1 MVRSRLDPSI
11 NYPEVKAL
19 DQTDTKDSQYKAPL
33 YEAEVLGIHTIVSIG
48 QIKNTFIEKGIVYFP
63 LYLIKDDK
71 VLSQIGVIE
80 AMQDTIP
87 SLLDEE
93 NDINLEKTEPA
104 LLYSFVKES
113 LVRKAV
119 YIAGRAETSGMA
131 QAQAPK
137 IKSKLS
143 LAPLSLSASEKE
155 RKDALKKSAVL
166 SKELGV
172 GGVDED
178 EDEGERGERGEFNAG
193 VDAEEVDLQRAIRAS
208 ILEGSRVPD
217 LPLKHASIP
226 VQTLDQFDA
235 ERKRY
240 RHIKDESWMESYYE
254 NNNFKVIQN
263 SGGGDC
269 FFMIICQAYKTIDP
283 DTTMSV
289 IKLRRLLSYALT
301 ERQFTE
307 YKTLYDDYSSL
318 EKKLVKENQD
328 IATRNK
334 EIKERFQNSQSKQ
347 EKLELKAESEKL
359 IQSNKRVVQELEVV
373 KENKKEVK
381 FMKGV
386 KTIQQLRDVMQK
398 GEMTSEYW
406 VDAWAIAALEVILN
420 IKFINLSYNDFNQN
434 QRKSF
439 QEINV
444 INCGNDLSPSLV
456 EEIRKNVAEV
466 GKGDGSGVG
475 AMADASADMGSKKS
489 AAAAASASASAS
501 EDYEFNPDYY
511 IMVSHSMEHYELIT
525 YYGNAMLTFPE
536 IPYCVKLQIVTRC
549 LQGKFFNGAYS
560 HIPQFKLFIQELGIA
575 KKVEGRVV
583 DESVDALS
591 AAASNP
597 HFSENIQLVHH
608 KSAGDQMPG
617 RLQGDYVEQSDR
629 PGFMELGGG
638 GHEQRG
644 NNNWRRKISNEW
656 NAPFTLDGHRWLSVE
671 HYYQANKFLKKNP
684 EFYLL
689 FTMDAN
695 KKSKYYEPSSI
706 LSRIAHDVELATY
719 AGRKLG
725 TTKIDG
731 KKVML
736 RSEEVVI
743 DPDFFNGRHAKV
755 LEDATYAKFTQND
768 DLSNILLLTNNAKLI
783 NYHHTKEPSVSVHL
797 MRVRSKLRT
806 KRGGVND
813 YEVV

>member
-11 NYPEVKAL
+11 NYSEIKAL
-19 DQTDTKDSQYKAPL
+19 DPSDTKETQYKAPL
-33 YEAEVLGIHTIVSIG
+33 YEAEVLGIHTIISIG
-48 QIKNTFIEKGIVYFP
+48 QIKNTFIDKGVVYFP

-71 VLSQIGVIE
+71 VLSQIGVVE
-80 AMQDTIP
+80 AMQDTIS

-93 NDINLEKTEPA
+93 NDISLEKAEPA

-113 LVRKAV
+113 LIRKAV
-119 YIAGRAETSGMA
+119 YVAGRAE
-131 QAQAPK
+131 APVSK
-137 IKSKLS
+137 PKLKSKLS

-155 RKDALKKSAVL
+155 RKEALKKSERL
-166 SKELGV
+166 SKELGFEEGTEAV
-172 GGVDED
+172 EGL
-178 EDEGERGERGEFNAG
+178 EGEEA
-193 VDAEEVDLQRAIRAS
+193 DLQKAIRAS
-208 ILEGSRVPD
+208 LQEGSQIPD

-226 VQTLDQFDA
+226 VQTLDQFEA
-235 ERKRY
+235 EKKRY
-240 RHIKDESWMESYYE
+240 RHIKDESWMETYYE
-254 NNNFKVIQN
+254 NSNFKVIQN
-263 SGGGDC
+263 AGGGDC

-283 DTTMSV
+283 DTTMNV
-289 IKLRRLLSYALT
+289 IKLRRLLSYAVT
-301 ERQFTE
+301 ERQFSE
-307 YKTLYDDYSSL
+307 YKTLYDDYSRQ

-359 IQSNKRVVQELEVV
+359 IEANKRVMQELDVL

-386 KTIQQLRDVMQK
+386 KTIQQLREVMQK

-420 IKFINLSYNDFNQN
+420 IKFIILSYNEYNQN

-444 INCGNDLSPSLV
+444 INCGGDLSKSLIQ
-456 EEIRKNVAEV
+456 EIRKNIAEV
-466 GKGDGSGVG
+466 SKAEGSAEMPGMGMTATGVSGVSG
-475 AMADASADMGSKKS
+475 
-489 AAAAASASASAS
+489 AS
-501 EDYEFNPDYY
+501 EEYEFNPDYY
-511 IMVSHSMEHYELIT
+511 IMVSHSAEHYELIT

-575 KKVEGRVV
+575 KKVESRMV

-591 AAASNP
+591 TSASNP

-608 KSAGDQMPG
+608 KSAADAMPG
-617 RLQGDYVEQSDR
+617 RAQGDYVAQSDR

-638 GHEQRG
+638 GQEQRG

-671 HYYQANKFLKKNP
+671 HYYQANKFFKKNP

-706 LSRIAHDVELATY
+706 LSRIAHDVEMATY
-719 AGRKLG
+719 AGRKQG

-731 KKVML
+731 KKVVL
-736 RSEEVVI
+736 RPEEVVI

-755 LEDATYAKFTQND
+755 LEDATFAKFTQND
-768 DLSNILLLTNNAKLI
+768 DLANILLLTNNAKLI

-813 YEVV
+813 YEAA

>member
-11 NYPEVKAL
+11 NYTEIKAL
-19 DQTDTKDSQYKAPL
+19 DQTDTKETQYKAPL
-33 YEAEVLGIHTIVSIG
+33 YEAEVLGIHTIISIG
-48 QIKNTFIEKGIVYFP
+48 QIKNTFIDKGIVYFP

-71 VLSQIGVIE
+71 VLSQIGVVE

-93 NDINLEKTEPA
+93 NDINLEKAEPA

-119 YIAGRAETSGMA
+119 YVAGRAVAEAA
-131 QAQAPK
+131 QASKQK
-137 IKSKLS
+137 LKSKLS
-143 LAPLSLSASEKE
+143 LAPLALSASDKE
-155 RKDALKKSAVL
+155 RKEALKKSSVL
-166 SKELGV
+166 SKELGL
-172 GGVDED
+172 E
-178 EDEGERGERGEFNAG
+178 EEGIEN
-193 VDAEEVDLQRAIRAS
+193 EEADLQRAIRAS
-208 ILEGSRVPD
+208 IMEGSKIPD

-226 VQTLDQFDA
+226 VQTLDQFEA

-240 RHIKDESWMESYYE
+240 RHAKDEAWMESYYE

-263 SGGGDC
+263 AGGGDC

-289 IKLRRLLSYALT
+289 IKLRRLLSYAVT

-307 YKTLYDDYSSL
+307 YKTLYDDYSRE
-318 EKKLVKENQD
+318 EKRLVKENQD

-359 IQSNKRVVQELEVV
+359 IEKNKRVMQELDVV

-381 FMKGV
+381 FMKGI
-386 KTIQQLRDVMQK
+386 KTIQQLREVMQK

-406 VDAWAIAALEVILN
+406 ADAWAIAALEVILN
-420 IKFINLSYNDFNQN
+420 IKFIILSYNDYNQN

-444 INCGNDLSPSLV
+444 INCGNDLSKSLIQ
-456 EEIRKNVAEV
+456 EIRKNIAEV
-466 GKGDGSGVG
+466 SKAEGS
-475 AMADASADMGSKKS
+475 AEMGIG
-489 AAAAASASASAS
+489 AAAAAATASATASAAS

-511 IMVSHSMEHYELIT
+511 IMVSHSAEHYEVIT

-560 HIPQFKLFIQELGIA
+560 HIPQFRLFIQELGIA
-575 KKVEGRVV
+575 KKVEERAL
-583 DESVDALS
+583 DESVGALS
-591 AAASNP
+591 AAAANP

-608 KSAGDQMPG
+608 KTAADTMPG
-617 RLQGDYVEQSDR
+617 RAQGDYVSQSDR

-638 GHEQRG
+638 GQEQRG

-671 HYYQANKFLKKNP
+671 HYYQANKFFKKNP

-731 KKVML
+731 KKVVL
-736 RSEEVVI
+736 RPEEVVI
-743 DPDFFNGRHAKV
+743 DPDFFNGRHARV
-755 LEDATYAKFTQND
+755 LEDATLAKFTQND
-768 DLSNILLLTNNAKLI
+768 DLANILLLTNNAKLI

-806 KRGGVND
+806 KRGGVNG
-813 YEVV
+813 YEEL

>member
-1 MVRSRLDPSI
+1 MVRSRIDSTI

-19 DQTDTKDSQYKAPL
+19 DQIDTKDAQYKAPL

-71 VLSQIGVIE
+71 VLSQIGVVE
-80 AMQDTIP
+80 AMQETIP

-93 NDINLEKTEPA
+93 NDINLEKAEPA
-104 LLYSFVKES
+104 LIYSFVKES

-119 YIAGRAETSGMA
+119 FIAGRAETEGMGMA
-131 QAQAPK
+131 QAQK

-143 LAPLSLSASEKE
+143 LAPLSVSMSASEKE
-155 RKDALKKSAVL
+155 RKDALKKSALL
-166 SKELGV
+166 SKELGI
-172 GGVDED
+172 GGVGVGDV
-178 EDEGERGERGEFNAG
+178 EDEGEEG
-193 VDAEEVDLQRAIRAS
+193 DLQRAIHAS
-208 ILEGSRVPD
+208 ILEGSKVPD

-226 VQTLDQFDA
+226 VQTLDQFEA

-240 RHIKDESWMESYYE
+240 RHVKDEAWMESYYE

-301 ERQFTE
+301 DRQFTE
-307 YKTLYDDYSSL
+307 YKTLYDDYSRE
-318 EKKLVKENQD
+318 EKKLVKDNQD

-359 IQSNKRVVQELEVV
+359 IERNKRVMQEMEAV

-386 KTIQQLRDVMQK
+386 KTIQQLREVMQK
-398 GEMTSEYW
+398 REMTSEYW
-406 VDAWAIAALEVILN
+406 VDEWAIAALEVILN
-420 IKFINLSYNDFNQN
+420 IKFINLSYNDFNQS

-444 INCGNDLSPSLV
+444 INCGNDLTKSLV
-456 EEIRKNVAEV
+456 EEIRKNIAEV
-466 GKGDGSGVG
+466 SKSEGSEVV
-475 AMADASADMGSKKS
+475 

-501 EDYEFNPDYY
+501 ASEEYEFNPDYY

-575 KKVEGRVV
+575 KKVEGRMV

-617 RLQGDYVEQSDR
+617 RAQGDYVAQSDR
-629 PGFMELGGG
+629 PGFID
-638 GHEQRG
+638 
-644 NNNWRRKISNEW
+644 RK
-656 NAPFTLDGHRWLSVE
+656 SV
-671 HYYQANKFLKKNP
+671 
-684 EFYLL
+684 
-689 FTMDAN
+689 
-695 KKSKYYEPSSI
+695 
-706 LSRIAHDVELATY
+706 V
-719 AGRKLG
+719 
-725 TTKIDG
+725 
-731 KKVML
+731 
-736 RSEEVVI
+736 
-743 DPDFFNGRHAKV
+743 
-755 LEDATYAKFTQND
+755 
-768 DLSNILLLTNNAKLI
+768 
-783 NYHHTKEPSVSVHL
+783 
-797 MRVRSKLRT
+797 
-806 KRGGVND
+806 
-813 YEVV
+813 

>member
-1 MVRSRLDPSI
+1 MVRSRIDPTI

-19 DQTDTKDSQYKAPL
+19 DLTDTKETQYKAPL

-48 QIKNTFIEKGIVYFP
+48 QIKNIFIEKGIVYFP

-80 AMQDTIP
+80 AMQETIP

-93 NDINLEKTEPA
+93 NDISLEKAEPA

-113 LVRKAV
+113 LIRKAIYV
-119 YIAGRAETSGMA
+119 AGRAETEGMGVA
-131 QAQAPK
+131 TAQAPK

-143 LAPLSLSASEKE
+143 LASLSLSASEKE

-172 GGVDED
+172 SGVANED
-178 EDEGERGERGEFNAG
+178 EDFTAG
-193 VDAEEVDLQRAIRAS
+193 VDAEEADLQRAIRAS
-208 ILEGSRVPD
+208 ILEGSKVPD

-226 VQTLDQFDA
+226 VQTLDQFEA

-240 RHIKDESWMESYYE
+240 RHVKDESWMESYYE

-269 FFMIICQAYKTIDP
+269 FFIIICQAYKTIDP

-307 YKTLYDDYSSL
+307 YKTLYDEYSRE
-318 EKKLVKENQD
+318 EKRLVKENQD

-359 IQSNKRVVQELEVV
+359 IERNKRVMQEIEVV

-386 KTIQQLRDVMQK
+386 KTIQQLREVMQK

-420 IKFINLSYNDFNQN
+420 IKFINLSYNDYNQN
-434 QRKSF
+434 QRKTF

-444 INCGNDLSPSLV
+444 INCGNDLTAGLV

-466 GKGDGSGVG
+466 SRAEGAGSGAGLGPRLGVG
-475 AMADASADMGSKKS
+475 AAAASADMGGKKLP
-489 AAAAASASASAS
+489 

-536 IPYCVKLQIVTRC
+536 IPYSVKLQIVTRC

-575 KKVEGRVV
+575 KKVEGRMV

-608 KSAGDQMPG
+608 KSAGDEMPG
-617 RLQGDYVEQSDR
+617 RAQGDYVTQSDKS
-629 PGFMELGGG
+629 GFMELGGG
-638 GHEQRG
+638 GHDHRG

-671 HYYQANKFLKKNP
+671 HYYQANKFFKKHP

-695 KKSKYYEPSSI
+695 KKSKYYEPSSV

-731 KKVML
+731 KKVVL
-736 RSEEVVI
+736 RPEEVVI

-768 DLSNILLLTNNAKLI
+768 DLANILLLTNNAKLI

-813 YEVV
+813 YEME

>member
-1 MVRSRLDPSI
+1 MVRSRLDPTI
-11 NYPEVKAL
+11 NYTEIKAL
-19 DQTDTKDSQYKAPL
+19 DQSDTKETQYKAPL

-48 QIKNTFIEKGIVYFP
+48 QIKNTFIDKGIVYFP

-80 AMQDTIP
+80 AMQETIP

-93 NDINLEKTEPA
+93 NDINLEKAEPA
-104 LLYSFVKES
+104 LIYSFVKES

-119 YIAGRAETSGMA
+119 YVEGRVLAEAA
-131 QAQAPK
+131 QAAQASK
-137 IKSKLS
+137 TKLKSKLS
-143 LAPLSLSASEKE
+143 LAPLSLSASETGRKE
-155 RKDALKKSAVL
+155 ALKKSALL
-166 SKELGV
+166 SKELGM
-172 GGVDED
+172 GLEGDE
-178 EDEGERGERGEFNAG
+178 EGIEGEGEEA
-193 VDAEEVDLQRAIRAS
+193 DLQRAIRAS
-208 ILEGSRVPD
+208 IMEGSKIPD

-226 VQTLDQFDA
+226 VQTLDQFEA

-240 RHIKDESWMESYYE
+240 RHVKDESWMETYYE
-254 NNNFKVIQN
+254 NNNFKVIRN
-263 SGGGDC
+263 PGGGDC
-269 FFMIICQAYKTIDP
+269 FFMIICQSYKTIDP

-301 ERQFTE
+301 DHQFNE
-307 YKTLYDDYSSL
+307 YKTLYDDYSRE
-318 EKKLVKENQD
+318 EKRLVKENQD

-359 IQSNKRVVQELEVV
+359 IERNKRVMQELDVV

-381 FMKGV
+381 FMKGI
-386 KTIQQLRDVMQK
+386 KTIQQLREVIQK

-406 VDAWAIAALEVILN
+406 ADAWAIAALEVILN
-420 IKFINLSYNDFNQN
+420 IKFIILSYNDYNQN

-444 INCGNDLSPSLV
+444 INCGNDMSKSLIQ
-456 EEIRKNVAEV
+456 ETRKSIAEV
-466 GKGDGSGVG
+466 SKAEGSAEMVVG
-475 AMADASADMGSKKS
+475 
-489 AAAAASASASAS
+489 AAAAAAVTASGLSAAS
-501 EDYEFNPDYY
+501 EEYEFNPDYY
-511 IMVSHSMEHYELIT
+511 VMVSHSAEHYELIT

-560 HIPQFKLFIQELGIA
+560 HIPQFRLFIQELGIA
-575 KKVEGRVV
+575 KKVEERVL
-583 DESVDALS
+583 DESVGALS
-591 AAASNP
+591 AAAANP

-608 KSAGDQMPG
+608 KSAADAVPG
-617 RLQGDYVEQSDR
+617 RAQGDYVDQSDR

-638 GHEQRG
+638 GQEQRG

-671 HYYQANKFLKKNP
+671 HYYQANKFFKKNP

-725 TTKIDG
+725 MTKIDG

-736 RSEEVVI
+736 RPEEVVI

-755 LEDATYAKFTQND
+755 LEDATLAKFTQND
-768 DLSNILLLTNNAKLI
+768 DLANILLLTNNAKLI

-806 KRGGVND
+806 KRGGVNE
-813 YEVV
+813 YEEA

>member
-93 NDINLEKTEPA
+93 NDINLEKAEPA

-113 LVRKAV
+113 LVRKAI
-119 YIAGRAETSGMA
+119 YIAGRAEAEASK
-131 QAQAPK
+131 PK

-143 LAPLSLSASEKE
+143 LAPLSMSASEKE

-172 GGVDED
+172 GGI
-178 EDEGERGERGEFNAG
+178 EDEGEEFAAG
-193 VDAEEVDLQRAIRAS
+193 VAGEESDLQRAIRAS
-208 ILEGSRVPD
+208 ILEGSKIPD

-226 VQTLDQFDA
+226 VQTLDQFEA

-307 YKTLYDDYSSL
+307 YKTLYDDYSRE
-318 EKKLVKENQD
+318 EKKLVKDNQD

-359 IQSNKRVVQELEVV
+359 IERNKRVMQELEVV

-386 KTIQQLRDVMQK
+386 KTIQQLREVMQK

-406 VDAWAIAALEVILN
+406 ADAWAISALEVILN
-420 IKFINLSYNDFNQN
+420 IKFIILSYNDFNQN

-444 INCGNDLSPSLV
+444 INCGNDLTAGLV

-466 GKGDGSGVG
+466 SKADGSGSG
-475 AMADASADMGSKKS
+475 AVAGAATTSGDMGGKKS
-489 AAAAASASASAS
+489 LD
-501 EDYEFNPDYY
+501 DYEFNPDYY

-536 IPYCVKLQIVTRC
+536 IPYSVKLQIVTRC
-549 LQGKFFNGAYS
+549 LQGRLFNGVYS
-560 HIPQFKLFIQELGIA
+560 HIPQFRLFIQELGIT
-575 KKVEGRVV
+575 KKVEGRMV

-608 KSAGDQMPG
+608 KSAADAMPG
-617 RLQGDYVEQSDR
+617 RAQGDYVAQSDR

-638 GHEQRG
+638 GHESRG
-644 NNNWRRKISNEW
+644 SNNWRRKISNEW

-671 HYYQANKFLKKNP
+671 HYYQANKFFKKNP

-719 AGRKLG
+719 AGRKQG

-731 KKVML
+731 KKVVL
-736 RSEEVVI
+736 RPEEVAI

-755 LEDATYAKFTQND
+755 LEDATYAKFTQSD
-768 DLSNILLLTNNAKLI
+768 DLANILLLTNNAKLI

-806 KRGGVND
+806 KRGSVND
-813 YEVV
+813 YEVE

>member
-19 DQTDTKDSQYKAPL
+19 DQTDTKDTQYKAPL

-80 AMQDTIP
+80 AMQETIP

-119 YIAGRAETSGMA
+119 YIAGRAETEGMA
-131 QAQAPK
+131 MAQAPK

-155 RKDALKKSAVL
+155 RKDALKKSALL

-172 GGVDED
+172 GGVDD
-178 EDEGERGERGEFNAG
+178 EAEEFAAG
-193 VDAEEVDLQRAIRAS
+193 VDAEESDLQRAIRAS
-208 ILEGSRVPD
+208 ILEGSKIPD

-226 VQTLDQFDA
+226 VQTLDQFEA

-240 RHIKDESWMESYYE
+240 RHTKDESWMETYYQ

-301 ERQFTE
+301 EQQFTE
-307 YKTLYDDYSSL
+307 YKTLYDDYSRL

-359 IQSNKRVVQELEVV
+359 IESNKRVMQELEVV

-420 IKFINLSYNDFNQN
+420 IKFINLSYNDFNQS

-444 INCGNDLSPSLV
+444 INCGNDLSKSLI
-456 EEIRKNVAEV
+456 EEIRKNVVEVSKAE
-466 GKGDGSGVG
+466 GSGAGSGMGMAMGMG
-475 AMADASADMGSKKS
+475 AAASADMGGKKL
-489 AAAAASASASAS
+489 SAS

-536 IPYCVKLQIVTRC
+536 IPYSVKLQIVTRC
-549 LQGKFFNGAYS
+549 LQGKFFNGSYS

-575 KKVEGRVV
+575 KKVEGRMV

-608 KSAGDQMPG
+608 KSAGDEMPG
-617 RLQGDYVEQSDR
+617 RAQGDYVAQSDR

-638 GHEQRG
+638 GYDNRG
-644 NNNWRRKISNEW
+644 SNSWRRKISNEW

-671 HYYQANKFLKKNP
+671 HYYQANKFLKKHP

-695 KKSKYYEPSSI
+695 KKSNYYEPSSI

-731 KKVML
+731 KKVIL
-736 RSEEVVI
+736 RPEEVVI

-768 DLSNILLLTNNAKLI
+768 DLANILILTNNAKLI

-813 YEVV
+813 YEMA

>member
-1 MVRSRLDPSI
+1 MVRSRIDPTI

-80 AMQDTIP
+80 AMQETIP

-93 NDINLEKTEPA
+93 NDINLEKAEPA

-119 YIAGRAETSGMA
+119 YIAGRAETGGLA
-131 QAQAPK
+131 LKP
-137 IKSKLS
+137 KSKLS
-143 LAPLSLSASEKE
+143 LAPLSVSMSASEKE

-166 SKELGV
+166 SKELGLRM
-172 GGVDED
+172 
-178 EDEGERGERGEFNAG
+178 EGEEEGIEGE
-193 VDAEEVDLQRAIRAS
+193 DAEEADLQKAIRAS
-208 ILEGSRVPD
+208 IFEGSKVPD

-226 VQTLDQFDA
+226 VQTLDQFEA

-240 RHIKDESWMESYYE
+240 RHVKDESWMESYYE

-307 YKTLYDDYSSL
+307 YKTLYDDYSRE
-318 EKKLVKENQD
+318 EKRLVKENQD
-328 IATRNK
+328 IATTNK

-347 EKLELKAESEKL
+347 EKLQLKAESEKL
-359 IQSNKRVVQELEVV
+359 VESNKRVMQELEVV

-381 FMKGV
+381 FMKGI
-386 KTIQQLRDVMQK
+386 KTIQQLREVMQK

-406 VDAWAIAALEVILN
+406 ADAWAIAALEVILN
-420 IKFINLSYNDFNQN
+420 IKFIILSYNDYNQN

-444 INCGNDLSPSLV
+444 VNCGNELTASLV

-466 GKGDGSGVG
+466 SKADGSGV
-475 AMADASADMGSKKS
+475 A
-489 AAAAASASASAS
+489 AAAAASAASAAS

-511 IMVSHSMEHYELIT
+511 IMVSHSMEHYELIS

-575 KKVEGRVV
+575 KKMEGRMV

-608 KSAGDQMPG
+608 RNAGDEMPG
-617 RLQGDYVEQSDR
+617 RAQGDYVAHNDR
-629 PGFMELGGG
+629 AGFMELGGG
-638 GHEQRG
+638 GNEHRG
-644 NNNWRRKISNEW
+644 SNNWRRKISNEW

-671 HYYQANKFLKKNP
+671 HYYQANKFLKKHP

-695 KKSKYYEPSSI
+695 KKSKYYEPSSV
-706 LSRIAHDVELATY
+706 LSRIAHDVDLATY
-719 AGRKLG
+719 AGRKQG

-731 KKVML
+731 KKVVL
-736 RSEEVVI
+736 RPEEVAI

-768 DLSNILLLTNNAKLI
+768 DLANILLLTNNAKLI
-783 NYHHTKEPSVSVHL
+783 NYHHTKEPSVSVHM

>member
-1 MVRSRLDPSI
+1 MVRSRIDPTI

-19 DQTDTKDSQYKAPL
+19 DQIDTKDTQYKAPL

-63 LYLIKDDK
+63 LYLIKDNK
-71 VLSQIGVIE
+71 VLSQIGVVE
-80 AMQDTIP
+80 AMQETIP

-93 NDINLEKTEPA
+93 NDINLEKAEPA
-104 LLYSFVKES
+104 LIYSFVKES
-113 LVRKAV
+113 LIRKAV
-119 YIAGRAETSGMA
+119 YIAGRVETEETGTGTGTGTGMA
-131 QAQAPK
+131 QVSKPK

-143 LAPLSLSASEKE
+143 LAPLSIPVSLSASEKE
-155 RKDALKKSAVL
+155 RKDALKKSALL

-172 GGVDED
+172 GDVDN
-178 EDEGERGERGEFNAG
+178 EGEEG
-193 VDAEEVDLQRAIRAS
+193 DLQRAIHAS
-208 ILEGSRVPD
+208 ILEGSKVPD

-226 VQTLDQFDA
+226 VQTLDQFEA
-235 ERKRY
+235 ERKSY
-240 RHIKDESWMESYYE
+240 RHVKDESWMESYYE

-307 YKTLYDDYSSL
+307 YKTLYDDYSRE
-318 EKKLVKENQD
+318 EKKLVKDNQE

-359 IQSNKRVVQELEVV
+359 IERNKRVMQEMEAV

-386 KTIQQLRDVMQK
+386 KTIQQLREVIQK

-406 VDAWAIAALEVILN
+406 ADAWAITALEVILN
-420 IKFINLSYNDFNQN
+420 IKFIILSYNDFNQN

-444 INCGNDLSPSLV
+444 VNCGSDLTKSLV
-456 EEIRKNVAEV
+456 KEIRKNIAEV
-466 GKGDGSGVG
+466 SKSESSG
-475 AMADASADMGSKKS
+475 MAT
-489 AAAAASASASAS
+489 AAESTSVSAS
-501 EDYEFNPDYY
+501 EEYEFNPDYY

-575 KKVEGRVV
+575 KKVEGRMV

-608 KSAGDQMPG
+608 RNAGDEMPG
-617 RLQGDYVEQSDR
+617 RAQGDYVAQSDR

-638 GHEQRG
+638 GHEHRG
-644 NNNWRRKISNEW
+644 SNSWRRKISNEW

-671 HYYQANKFLKKNP
+671 HYYQANKFLKKHP

-719 AGRKLG
+719 AGRKQG

-731 KKVML
+731 KKVVL
-736 RSEEVVI
+736 RPEEVTI

-755 LEDATYAKFTQND
+755 LEDATFAKFTQND
-768 DLSNILLLTNNAKLI
+768 DLANILLLTNNAKLI
-783 NYHHTKEPSVSVHL
+783 NYHHTKEPSVSIHL

-806 KRGGVND
+806 KRGSVND

>member
-1 MVRSRLDPSI
+1 MVRSRIDPAI

-19 DQTDTKDSQYKAPL
+19 DRTDTKETQYKAPL

-80 AMQDTIP
+80 AMQETIP

-93 NDINLEKTEPA
+93 NDINLEKAEPA

-119 YIAGRAETSGMA
+119 YISGRAETEGMA
-131 QAQAPK
+131 MAMAQAPK

-172 GGVDED
+172 GGVD
-178 EDEGERGERGEFNAG
+178 DEGEDFAAG
-193 VDAEEVDLQRAIRAS
+193 VDAEESDLQTAIRAS
-208 ILEGSRVPD
+208 ILEGSKVPD

-307 YKTLYDDYSSL
+307 YKTLYDDYSRE
-318 EKKLVKENQD
+318 EKKLVKDNQD
-328 IATRNK
+328 IAIRNK

-359 IQSNKRVVQELEVV
+359 IERNKRVMQELEVV

-381 FMKGV
+381 FMKGI
-386 KTIQQLRDVMQK
+386 KTIQQLREVMQK

-420 IKFINLSYNDFNQN
+420 IKFIILSYNDFNQN

-444 INCGNDLSPSLV
+444 INCGNDLTKSLV

-466 GKGDGSGVG
+466 SRTEGSGSGSGSGLG
-475 AMADASADMGSKKS
+475 AGAAAASADMGGKKS
-489 AAAAASASASAS
+489 PD
-501 EDYEFNPDYY
+501 DYEFNPDYY

-549 LQGKFFNGAYS
+549 LQGRFFNGVYS
-560 HIPQFKLFIQELGIA
+560 HIPQFNLFIQELGIA
-575 KKVEGRVV
+575 KKVEGRMV

-608 KSAGDQMPG
+608 RSAGDEMPG
-617 RLQGDYVEQSDR
+617 RAQGDYVAQSDR

-638 GHEQRG
+638 GHDHRG
-644 NNNWRRKISNEW
+644 SNSWRRKISNEW

-671 HYYQANKFLKKNP
+671 HYYQANKFFKKHP

-706 LSRIAHDVELATY
+706 SSRIAHDVELATY

-731 KKVML
+731 KKVVL
-736 RSEEVVI
+736 RPEEVAI
-743 DPDFFNGRHAKV
+743 DPDFFNGRHARV

-768 DLSNILLLTNNAKLI
+768 DLANILMLTNNAKLI

>member
-1 MVRSRLDPSI
+1 MVRSRIDPTI

-19 DQTDTKDSQYKAPL
+19 DQIDTKDTQYKAPL

-71 VLSQIGVIE
+71 VLSQIGVVE
-80 AMQDTIP
+80 AMQETIP

-93 NDINLEKTEPA
+93 NDINLEKAEPA
-104 LLYSFVKES
+104 LIYSFVKES

-119 YIAGRAETSGMA
+119 FIAGRAETEGTGMGTA
-131 QAQAPK
+131 QASKPK

-143 LAPLSLSASEKE
+143 LAPLSIPVSLSASEKE
-155 RKDALKKSAVL
+155 RKDALKKSALL

-172 GGVDED
+172 GVGVGDV
-178 EDEGERGERGEFNAG
+178 EDEGEEG
-193 VDAEEVDLQRAIRAS
+193 DLQRAIHAS
-208 ILEGSRVPD
+208 ILEGSKVPD

-226 VQTLDQFDA
+226 VQTLDQFEA

-240 RHIKDESWMESYYE
+240 RHVKDESWMESYYE

-301 ERQFTE
+301 DRQFTE
-307 YKTLYDDYSSL
+307 YKTLYDDYSRE
-318 EKKLVKENQD
+318 EKKLVKDNQE

-359 IQSNKRVVQELEVV
+359 IERNKRVMQEMEAV

-386 KTIQQLRDVMQK
+386 KTIQQLREVMQK

-406 VDAWAIAALEVILN
+406 ADAWAITALEVILN
-420 IKFINLSYNDFNQN
+420 IKFINLSYNDFNQS

-444 INCGNDLSPSLV
+444 INCGSDLTKSLV
-456 EEIRKNVAEV
+456 EEIRKNIAEV
-466 GKGDGSGVG
+466 SKSEGSEV
-475 AMADASADMGSKKS
+475 
-489 AAAAASASASAS
+489 AASASAS
-501 EDYEFNPDYY
+501 EEYEFNPDYY

-575 KKVEGRVV
+575 KKVEGRMV

-617 RLQGDYVEQSDR
+617 RAQGDYVAQSDR

-638 GHEQRG
+638 GHEHRG
-644 NNNWRRKISNEW
+644 SNSWRRKISNEW

-671 HYYQANKFLKKNP
+671 HYYQANKFLKKHP

-719 AGRKLG
+719 AGRKQG

-731 KKVML
+731 KKVVL
-736 RSEEVVI
+736 RPEEVTI

-755 LEDATYAKFTQND
+755 LEDATFAKFTQND
-768 DLSNILLLTNNAKLI
+768 DLANILLLTNNAKLI

-806 KRGGVND
+806 KRGSVND

>member
-1 MVRSRLDPSI
+1 MVRSRIDPTI

-19 DQTDTKDSQYKAPL
+19 DQTDTKETQYKAPL

-48 QIKNTFIEKGIVYFP
+48 QIKNTFIEKGVVYFP

-80 AMQDTIP
+80 ATQETIP

-93 NDINLEKTEPA
+93 NDINLEKAEPP

-119 YIAGRAETSGMA
+119 YIAGRSETEGMGMA
-131 QAQAPK
+131 MAQAPK

-143 LAPLSLSASEKE
+143 LAPLSLSTSEKE

-172 GGVDED
+172 GGIED
-178 EDEGERGERGEFNAG
+178 EDEGEDFAAG
-193 VDAEEVDLQRAIRAS
+193 VDAEESDLQRAIRAS
-208 ILEGSRVPD
+208 IIEGSKVPD

-226 VQTLDQFDA
+226 VQTLDQFEV

-240 RHIKDESWMESYYE
+240 RHTKDESWMESYYE

-307 YKTLYDDYSSL
+307 YKTLYDDYSRL
-318 EKKLVKENQD
+318 EKKLVKDNQD

-359 IQSNKRVVQELEVV
+359 IESNKRIMQELEVV

-386 KTIQQLRDVMQK
+386 KTIQQLREVMQK

-406 VDAWAIAALEVILN
+406 ADAWAIAALEIILN

-444 INCGNDLSPSLV
+444 INCGNDLSKSLI

-466 GKGDGSGVG
+466 SKAGGLGSGAG
-475 AMADASADMGSKKS
+475 AAAASADMGGKKS
-489 AAAAASASASAS
+489 PD
-501 EDYEFNPDYY
+501 DYEFNPDYY
-511 IMVSHSMEHYELIT
+511 IMISHAMEHYELIT

-575 KKVEGRVV
+575 KKVEGRMV

-608 KSAGDQMPG
+608 KSAGDEMPG
-617 RLQGDYVEQSDR
+617 RAQGDYVAQNDR
-629 PGFMELGGG
+629 AGFMELGGG
-638 GHEQRG
+638 GHDHRG
-644 NNNWRRKISNEW
+644 SNSWRRKISNEW

-671 HYYQANKFLKKNP
+671 HYYQANKFFKKHP

-731 KKVML
+731 KKVVL
-736 RSEEVVI
+736 RPEEVAI

-755 LEDATYAKFTQND
+755 LEDATFAKFTQND
-768 DLSNILLLTNNAKLI
+768 DLANILMLTNNAKLI

>member
-48 QIKNTFIEKGIVYFP
+48 QIKNTFIENGIVYFP

-131 QAQAPK
+131 QAPAPK

-178 EDEGERGERGEFNAG
+178 EGERGEGEEFAAG
-193 VDAEEVDLQRAIRAS
+193 VDAEESDLQRAIRAS
-208 ILEGSRVPD
+208 ILEGSKVPD

-226 VQTLDQFDA
+226 VQTLDQFEA

-307 YKTLYDDYSSL
+307 YKTLYDDYSRL
-318 EKKLVKENQD
+318 EKKLVKDNQD
-328 IATRNK
+328 ISTRNK

-359 IQSNKRVVQELEVV
+359 IESNKRIMQELEVV

-386 KTIQQLRDVMQK
+386 KTIQQLREVMQK

-406 VDAWAIAALEVILN
+406 VDGWAIAALEVILN
-420 IKFINLSYNDFNQN
+420 IKFINLSYNEFNQS

-444 INCGNDLSPSLV
+444 INCGNDLSKSLI

-466 GKGDGSGVG
+466 SKAEGSGSG
-475 AMADASADMGSKKS
+475 AAASDVSGSKKL
-489 AAAAASASASAS
+489 AAT

-536 IPYCVKLQIVTRC
+536 IPYSVKLQIVTRC
-549 LQGKFFNGAYS
+549 LQGKFFNGSYS
-560 HIPQFKLFIQELGIA
+560 HIPQFKLFIQELGIT
-575 KKVEGRVV
+575 KKVEGRMV

-608 KSAGDQMPG
+608 RSAGDEMPG
-617 RLQGDYVEQSDR
+617 RAQGDYVAQSDR

-638 GHEQRG
+638 GYDNRG
-644 NNNWRRKISNEW
+644 SNSWRRKISNEW

-671 HYYQANKFLKKNP
+671 HYYQANKFLKKHP

-725 TTKIDG
+725 MTKIDG

-736 RSEEVVI
+736 RPEEVVI

-768 DLSNILLLTNNAKLI
+768 DLANILLLTNNAKLI

-813 YEVV
+813 YEMA

>member
-1 MVRSRLDPSI
+1 MVRSRIDPTI

-19 DQTDTKDSQYKAPL
+19 DQTDTKETQYKAPL

-80 AMQDTIP
+80 AMQETIP
-87 SLLDEE
+87 SLLDQE
-93 NDINLEKTEPA
+93 NDINLEKAEPA

-119 YIAGRAETSGMA
+119 YISGRVETEGMA
-131 QAQAPK
+131 MAMAQAPK

-172 GGVDED
+172 GGVD
-178 EDEGERGERGEFNAG
+178 DEGEDFAAG
-193 VDAEEVDLQRAIRAS
+193 VDAEESDLQRAIRAS
-208 ILEGSRVPD
+208 ILEGSKVPD

-226 VQTLDQFDA
+226 VQTLDQFEA

-240 RHIKDESWMESYYE
+240 RHVKDESWMESYYE

-307 YKTLYDDYSSL
+307 YKTLYDDYSRE
-318 EKKLVKENQD
+318 EKKLVKDNQD
-328 IATRNK
+328 IAIRNK

-359 IQSNKRVVQELEVV
+359 IERNKRVMQELEVV

-381 FMKGV
+381 FMKGI
-386 KTIQQLRDVMQK
+386 KTIQQLREVMQK

-420 IKFINLSYNDFNQN
+420 IKFIILSYNDFNQN

-444 INCGNDLSPSLV
+444 INCGNDLTKSLV

-466 GKGDGSGVG
+466 SRAEGSGSGPRLG
-475 AMADASADMGSKKS
+475 AGAAAASADMGGKKS
-489 AAAAASASASAS
+489 PD
-501 EDYEFNPDYY
+501 DYEFNPDYY

-549 LQGKFFNGAYS
+549 LQGRFFNGVYS
-560 HIPQFKLFIQELGIA
+560 HIPQFNLFIQELGIA
-575 KKVEGRVV
+575 KKVEGRMV

-608 KSAGDQMPG
+608 RSAGDEMPG
-617 RLQGDYVEQSDR
+617 RAQGDYVAQSDR

-638 GHEQRG
+638 GHDHRG
-644 NNNWRRKISNEW
+644 SNSWRRKISNEW

-671 HYYQANKFLKKNP
+671 HYYQANKFFKKHP

-706 LSRIAHDVELATY
+706 SSRIAHDVELATY

-731 KKVML
+731 KKVVL
-736 RSEEVVI
+736 RPEEVAI
-743 DPDFFNGRHAKV
+743 DPDFFNGRHARV

-768 DLSNILLLTNNAKLI
+768 DLANILMLTNNAKLI

>member
-1 MVRSRLDPSI
+1 MVRSRIDSTI

-19 DQTDTKDSQYKAPL
+19 DQIDTKDAQYKAPL

-71 VLSQIGVIE
+71 VLSQIGVVE
-80 AMQDTIP
+80 AMQETIP

-93 NDINLEKTEPA
+93 NDINLEKAEPA
-104 LLYSFVKES
+104 LIYSFVKES

-119 YIAGRAETSGMA
+119 FIAGRVETEGMGMGMGMA
-131 QAQAPK
+131 QALK

-143 LAPLSLSASEKE
+143 LAPLSVSMSASEKE
-155 RKDALKKSAVL
+155 RKDALKKSALL
-166 SKELGV
+166 SKELGI
-172 GGVDED
+172 GGVGVGDVED
-178 EDEGERGERGEFNAG
+178 EREEG
-193 VDAEEVDLQRAIRAS
+193 DLQRAIHAS
-208 ILEGSRVPD
+208 ILEGSKVPD

-226 VQTLDQFDA
+226 VQTLDQFEA

-240 RHIKDESWMESYYE
+240 RHVKDEAWMESYYE

-301 ERQFTE
+301 DRQFTE
-307 YKTLYDDYSSL
+307 YKTLYDDYSRE
-318 EKKLVKENQD
+318 EKKLVKDNQE

-359 IQSNKRVVQELEVV
+359 IERNKRVMQEMEAV

-381 FMKGV
+381 FMKGI
-386 KTIQQLRDVMQK
+386 KTIQQLREVMQK

-406 VDAWAIAALEVILN
+406 VDEWAIAALEVILN
-420 IKFINLSYNDFNQN
+420 IKFINLSYNDFNQS

-444 INCGNDLSPSLV
+444 INCGNDLTKSLV
-456 EEIRKNVAEV
+456 EEIRKNIAEV
-466 GKGDGSGVG
+466 SKSEGSEVV
-475 AMADASADMGSKKS
+475 AS
-489 AAAAASASASAS
+489 AAASASAS
-501 EDYEFNPDYY
+501 EEYEFNPDYY

-575 KKVEGRVV
+575 KKVEGRMV

-591 AAASNP
+591 AAASNL

-617 RLQGDYVEQSDR
+617 RAQGDYVAQSDR

-638 GHEQRG
+638 GG
-644 NNNWRRKISNEW
+644 GSNSWRRKISNEW

-671 HYYQANKFLKKNP
+671 HYYQANKFLKKHP

-689 FTMDAN
+689 FSMDAN

-719 AGRKLG
+719 AGRKQG

-731 KKVML
+731 KKVVL
-736 RSEEVVI
+736 RSEEVAI

-755 LEDATYAKFTQND
+755 LEDATFAKFTQND
-768 DLSNILLLTNNAKLI
+768 DLANILLLTNNAKLI

-806 KRGGVND
+806 KRGSLND

>member
-1 MVRSRLDPSI
+1 MVRSRLDPTI

-19 DQTDTKDSQYKAPL
+19 DQTDTKETQYKAPL

-48 QIKNTFIEKGIVYFP
+48 QIKNTFIDKGIVYFP
-63 LYLIKDDK
+63 LYIIKDDK

-80 AMQDTIP
+80 ALQDTIP

-93 NDINLEKTEPA
+93 NDINLEKAEPA

-119 YIAGRAETSGMA
+119 YISGRAIAEAA
-131 QAQAPK
+131 QAASK
-137 IKSKLS
+137 SKMKSKLS
-143 LAPLSLSASEKE
+143 LAPLSMSASKTGRKE
-155 RKDALKKSAVL
+155 ALKKSALL
-166 SKELGV
+166 SKELGM
-172 GGVDED
+172 GLEGDE
-178 EDEGERGERGEFNAG
+178 EGIEGEGEGEEA
-193 VDAEEVDLQRAIRAS
+193 DLQRAIRAS
-208 ILEGSRVPD
+208 LLEGSKIPD

-226 VQTLDQFDA
+226 VQTLDQFEA

-240 RHIKDESWMESYYE
+240 RHVKDESWMETYYE
-254 NNNFKVIQN
+254 NNNFKVVRN
-263 SGGGDC
+263 HGGGDC

-283 DTTMSV
+283 DTTMNV

-307 YKTLYDDYSSL
+307 YKTLYDDYSRQ

-359 IQSNKRVVQELEVV
+359 IESNKRVMQELEVL
-373 KENKKEVK
+373 KQNKKEVK

-386 KTIQQLRDVMQK
+386 KTIQQLREIMQK

-406 VDAWAIAALEVILN
+406 ADAWAVAAIEVILN
-420 IKFINLSYNDFNQN
+420 IKFVILSYNDYNQN

-444 INCGNDLSPSLV
+444 INCGGDLSKSLIQ
-456 EEIRKNVAEV
+456 EIRKNIAEV
-466 GKGDGSGVG
+466 SKAEGSAEMVVG
-475 AMADASADMGSKKS
+475 
-489 AAAAASASASAS
+489 AAAAEAATASGALGAS
-501 EDYEFNPDYY
+501 EEYEFNPDYY
-511 IMVSHSMEHYELIT
+511 IMVSHSVEHYELIT

-549 LQGKFFNGAYS
+549 LQGKFFNGSYS
-560 HIPQFKLFIQELGIA
+560 HIPQFRLFIQELGIA
-575 KKVEGRVV
+575 KKVEERVL
-583 DESVDALS
+583 DESVGALS
-591 AAASNP
+591 AAAANP

-608 KSAGDQMPG
+608 KSAADAMPG
-617 RLQGDYVEQSDR
+617 RAQGDYVAQSDR

-638 GHEQRG
+638 GQEQRG

-671 HYYQANKFLKKNP
+671 HYYQANKFFKKNP

-725 TTKIDG
+725 MTKIDG
-731 KKVML
+731 KKVIL
-736 RSEEVVI
+736 RPEEVVI

-755 LEDATYAKFTQND
+755 LEDATFAKFTQND
-768 DLSNILLLTNNAKLI
+768 DLATILLLTNNAKLI

-806 KRGGVND
+806 KRGGVNG
-813 YEVV
+813 YEEV

>member
-19 DQTDTKDSQYKAPL
+19 DQTDTRDSHYKAPL

-48 QIKNTFIEKGIVYFP
+48 QIKNAFIEKGIVYFP

-71 VLSQIGVIE
+71 VLSQIGVVE
-80 AMQDTIP
+80 AMQETIP

-93 NDINLEKTEPA
+93 NDINLEKAEPA

-113 LVRKAV
+113 LIRKAV
-119 YIAGRAETSGMA
+119 YIAGRSEMEAQTSA
-131 QAQAPK
+131 SSSKPK

-155 RKDALKKSAVL
+155 RKEALKKSAVL
-166 SKELGV
+166 SKELGL
-172 GGVDED
+172 GLGPDE
-178 EDEGERGERGEFNAG
+178 
-193 VDAEEVDLQRAIRAS
+193 EEDLQTAIRAS
-208 ILEGSRVPD
+208 LLEGSKVPD
-217 LPLKHASIP
+217 LPLKHSSIP
-226 VQTLDQFDA
+226 VQTLDQFEA

-240 RHIKDESWMESYYE
+240 RHVKDESWMESYYE

-307 YKTLYDDYSSL
+307 YKTLYDDYSQE
-318 EKKLVKENQD
+318 EKKIVKENQD

-359 IQSNKRVVQELEVV
+359 IERNKRVMQELEVI

-386 KTIQQLRDVMQK
+386 KTIQQLREIIQK

-406 VDAWAIAALEVILN
+406 ADAWAIAALEIILN
-420 IKFINLSYNDFNQN
+420 IKFIILSYNDYNQN
-434 QRKSF
+434 QRKTF

-444 INCGNDLSPSLV
+444 INCGSDLTKSLV
-456 EEIRKNVAEV
+456 EEIHKNVAEV
-466 GKGDGSGVG
+466 SKAEGAGGVVR
-475 AMADASADMGSKKS
+475 ATAASADMGGKKS
-489 AAAAASASASAS
+489 PD
-501 EDYEFNPDYY
+501 DYEFNPDYY

-536 IPYCVKLQIVTRC
+536 IPYGVKLQIVTRC
-549 LQGKFFNGAYS
+549 LQGRFFNGVYS
-560 HIPQFKLFIQELGIA
+560 HIPQFKLFIQELGIT
-575 KKVEGRVV
+575 KKVEGRMV

-591 AAASNP
+591 AAAANP
-597 HFSENIQLVHH
+597 HFTENIQLVHH
-608 KSAGDQMPG
+608 KSAADAMPG
-617 RLQGDYVEQSDR
+617 RGQGDYVEQSDR

-638 GHEQRG
+638 GHEHRG
-644 NNNWRRKISNEW
+644 SNNWRRKISNEW

-671 HYYQANKFLKKNP
+671 HYYQANKFFKKHP

-706 LSRIAHDVELATY
+706 VSRIAHDVELATY
-719 AGRKLG
+719 AGRKQG
-725 TTKIDG
+725 STKIDG
-731 KKVML
+731 KKVVL
-736 RSEEVVI
+736 RPEEVVI

-768 DLSNILLLTNNAKLI
+768 DLANILLLTNNAKLI

-813 YEVV
+813 YEAL

>member
-1 MVRSRLDPSI
+1 MVRSRLDPTI
-11 NYPEVKAL
+11 NYTEIKAL
-19 DQTDTKDSQYKAPL
+19 DQSDTKETQYKAPV

-71 VLSQIGVIE
+71 VLSQIGVVE

-93 NDINLEKTEPA
+93 NDINLEKAEPA

-119 YIAGRAETSGMA
+119 YIAGRAGRAEAAQTA
-131 QAQAPK
+131 QASKPK
-137 IKSKLS
+137 LVSKLS
-143 LAPLSLSASEKE
+143 LAPLALSVSEMGRKE
-155 RKDALKKSAVL
+155 ALKKSALL
-166 SKELGV
+166 SNELGM
-172 GGVDED
+172 GLEGYDE
-178 EDEGERGERGEFNAG
+178 EELEGEEA
-193 VDAEEVDLQRAIRAS
+193 DLQKAIRAS
-208 ILEGSRVPD
+208 LSEGSKIPD

-226 VQTLDQFDA
+226 VQTLDQFEA

-254 NNNFKVIQN
+254 NNNFKVIHN
-263 SGGGDC
+263 PGGGDC

-289 IKLRRLLSYALT
+289 IKLRRLLSYAIT

-307 YKTLYDDYSSL
+307 YKTLYDDYSRQ
-318 EKKLVKENQD
+318 EKKLVKDNQD

-359 IQSNKRVVQELEVV
+359 VESNKRVMQELEAV
-373 KENKKEVK
+373 KENKKDVK
-381 FMKGV
+381 FMKGI
-386 KTIQQLRDVMQK
+386 KTIHQLREVIQK

-406 VDAWAIAALEVILN
+406 ADEWAIAALEVILN
-420 IKFINLSYNDFNQN
+420 IKFIILSYNDYNQN

-439 QEINV
+439 QDINV
-444 INCGNDLSPSLV
+444 INCGNDLTASLI
-456 EEIRKNVAEV
+456 EEIRKNIAEV
-466 GKGDGSGVG
+466 SKTEGAAEMPVG
-475 AMADASADMGSKKS
+475 ASA
-489 AAAAASASASAS
+489 AS

-536 IPYCVKLQIVTRC
+536 IPYCVKLQVVTRC

-560 HIPQFKLFIQELGIA
+560 HIPQFRLFIQELGIA
-575 KKVEGRVV
+575 KKVEGRMI

-591 AAASNP
+591 AAAANP
-597 HFSENIQLVHH
+597 HFSENVQLVHH
-608 KSAGDQMPG
+608 KSAGDKMPG
-617 RLQGDYVEQSDR
+617 RAQGDYVSQSDR
-629 PGFMELGGG
+629 LGFLDLGGG
-638 GHEQRG
+638 GQEQRG

-671 HYYQANKFLKKNP
+671 HYYQANKFFKKNP

-719 AGRKLG
+719 AGRKQG

-731 KKVML
+731 KKVVL
-736 RSEEVVI
+736 RPEDVVI
-743 DPDFFNGRHAKV
+743 DPDFFNGRHVKV
-755 LEDATYAKFTQND
+755 LEDATLAKFTQND
-768 DLSNILLLTNNAKLI
+768 DLANILMLTNNAKLI

-806 KRGGVND
+806 KRGRVND
-813 YEVV
+813 YEAM

>member
-1 MVRSRLDPSI
+1 MVRSRIDPTI

-19 DQTDTKDSQYKAPL
+19 DHTDTKETQYKAPL

-63 LYLIKDDK
+63 LYLIKDNK

-80 AMQDTIP
+80 AMQETIP

-93 NDINLEKTEPA
+93 NDINLEKAEPA

-119 YIAGRAETSGMA
+119 YIAGRAETEGMA
-131 QAQAPK
+131 MAQAPK

-143 LAPLSLSASEKE
+143 LAPLSLSKSEKE

-172 GGVDED
+172 GGI
-178 EDEGERGERGEFNAG
+178 EDEGEEFAAG
-193 VDAEEVDLQRAIRAS
+193 VDAEESDLQRAIRAS
-208 ILEGSRVPD
+208 ILEGSKIPD

-226 VQTLDQFDA
+226 VQTLDQFEA

-254 NNNFKVIQN
+254 NNNFKVVQN

-307 YKTLYDDYSSL
+307 YKTLYDDYSRE
-318 EKKLVKENQD
+318 EKRLVKENQD

-359 IQSNKRVVQELEVV
+359 IERNKRVMQEIEVV

-386 KTIQQLRDVMQK
+386 KTIQQLREVMQK

-420 IKFINLSYNDFNQN
+420 IKFIILSYNDFNQS

-444 INCGNDLSPSLV
+444 INCGNDLTKSLV

-466 GKGDGSGVG
+466 SRPEGVGSGAGV
-475 AMADASADMGSKKS
+475 AAASADMGGKKS
-489 AAAAASASASAS
+489 PD
-501 EDYEFNPDYY
+501 DYEFNPDYY

-549 LQGKFFNGAYS
+549 LQGRFFNGVYS

-575 KKVEGRVV
+575 KKVEGRMV

-608 KSAGDQMPG
+608 KSAGDEMPG
-617 RLQGDYVEQSDR
+617 RAQGDYVAQSDR

-638 GHEQRG
+638 GHDHRG
-644 NNNWRRKISNEW
+644 SNSWRRKISNEW

-671 HYYQANKFLKKNP
+671 HYYQANKFFKKHP

-731 KKVML
+731 KKVVL
-736 RSEEVVI
+736 RPDEVAI

-768 DLSNILLLTNNAKLI
+768 DLANILMLTNNAKLI

-813 YEVV
+813 YETLPE

>member
-11 NYPEVKAL
+11 NYTEIKAL
-19 DQTDTKDSQYKAPL
+19 DQTDTKETQYKAPL
-33 YEAEVLGIHTIVSIG
+33 YEAEVLGIHTIISIG
-48 QIKNTFIEKGIVYFP
+48 QIKNTFIDKGIVYFP

-71 VLSQIGVIE
+71 VLSQIGVVE

-93 NDINLEKTEPA
+93 NDINLEKAEPA

-119 YIAGRAETSGMA
+119 YVAGRAVAEAA
-131 QAQAPK
+131 QASKPK
-137 IKSKLS
+137 LKSKLS
-143 LAPLSLSASEKE
+143 LAPLALSASDKE
-155 RKDALKKSAVL
+155 RKEALKKSSVL
-166 SKELGV
+166 SKELGLEE
-172 GGVDED
+172 ED
-178 EDEGERGERGEFNAG
+178 IEN
-193 VDAEEVDLQRAIRAS
+193 EEADLQKAIRAS
-208 ILEGSRVPD
+208 IQEGSKVYD

-226 VQTLDQFDA
+226 VQTLDQFEA

-240 RHIKDESWMESYYE
+240 RHAKDEAWMESYYE

-263 SGGGDC
+263 AGGGDC

-289 IKLRRLLSYALT
+289 IKLRRLLSYAVT

-307 YKTLYDDYSSL
+307 YKTLYDDYSRQ
-318 EKKLVKENQD
+318 EKKLVKDNQD

-359 IQSNKRVVQELEVV
+359 IESNKRVMQELEVV
-373 KENKKEVK
+373 KENKKDVK
-381 FMKGV
+381 FMKGI
-386 KTIQQLRDVMQK
+386 KTIHQLREVMQK

-406 VDAWAIAALEVILN
+406 ADAWAIAALEVILN
-420 IKFINLSYNDFNQN
+420 IKFIILSYNDYNQN

-444 INCGNDLSPSLV
+444 INCGNDLSKSLIQ
-456 EEIRKNVAEV
+456 EIRKNIAEV
-466 GKGDGSGVG
+466 SKAEGSSEMVIG
-475 AMADASADMGSKKS
+475 
-489 AAAAASASASAS
+489 AAATSGESGASGASAASAAS

-560 HIPQFKLFIQELGIA
+560 HIPQFRLFIQELGIA
-575 KKVEGRVV
+575 KKVEERVL
-583 DESVDALS
+583 DESVGALS
-591 AAASNP
+591 AAAANP

-608 KSAGDQMPG
+608 KSAADAMPG
-617 RLQGDYVEQSDR
+617 RAQGDYVSQSDR

-638 GHEQRG
+638 GQEQRG

-671 HYYQANKFLKKNP
+671 HYYQANKFFKKNP

-731 KKVML
+731 KKVVL
-736 RSEEVVI
+736 RPEEVVI
-743 DPDFFNGRHAKV
+743 DPDFFNGRHARV
-755 LEDATYAKFTQND
+755 LEDATLAKFTQND
-768 DLSNILLLTNNAKLI
+768 DLANILLLTNNAKLI

-813 YEVV
+813 YEEV

>member
-1 MVRSRLDPSI
+1 MVRSRIDPTI

-19 DQTDTKDSQYKAPL
+19 DQIDTKDTQYKAPL

-71 VLSQIGVIE
+71 VLSQIGVVE
-80 AMQDTIP
+80 AMQETIP

-93 NDINLEKTEPA
+93 NDINLEKAEPA
-104 LLYSFVKES
+104 LIYSFVKES

-119 YIAGRAETSGMA
+119 YIAGRAETEETGIGMA
-131 QAQAPK
+131 QASKPK

-143 LAPLSLSASEKE
+143 LAPLSIPVSLSASEKE
-155 RKDALKKSAVL
+155 RKDALKKSALL

-172 GGVDED
+172 GVGDI
-178 EDEGERGERGEFNAG
+178 EDEG
-193 VDAEEVDLQRAIRAS
+193 DLQRAIHAS
-208 ILEGSRVPD
+208 ILEGSKVPD

-226 VQTLDQFDA
+226 VQTLDQFEV

-240 RHIKDESWMESYYE
+240 RHVKDESWMESYYE

-283 DTTMSV
+283 DTTMNV

-301 ERQFTE
+301 ERQFIE
-307 YKTLYDDYSSL
+307 YKTLYDDYSRE
-318 EKKLVKENQD
+318 EKKLVKNNQE

-359 IQSNKRVVQELEVV
+359 IERNKRVMQEIEAV

-386 KTIQQLRDVMQK
+386 KTIQQLREVMQK

-406 VDAWAIAALEVILN
+406 ADAWAVTALEVILN
-420 IKFINLSYNDFNQN
+420 IKFIILSYNDFNQN

-444 INCGNDLSPSLV
+444 VNCGSDLTKSLV
-456 EEIRKNVAEV
+456 EEIRKNIAEV
-466 GKGDGSGVG
+466 SKSEESGV
-475 AMADASADMGSKKS
+475 ASV
-489 AAAAASASASAS
+489 AASASASAS
-501 EDYEFNPDYY
+501 ASEEYEFNPDYY
-511 IMVSHSMEHYELIT
+511 IMVSHSIEHYELIT

-575 KKVEGRVV
+575 KKVEGRMV

-597 HFSENIQLVHH
+597 YFSENIQLVHH
-608 KSAGDQMPG
+608 RNAGDEMPG
-617 RLQGDYVEQSDR
+617 RAQGDYVAQNNR
-629 PGFMELGGG
+629 LGFMELGGG
-638 GHEQRG
+638 GHEHRG
-644 NNNWRRKISNEW
+644 SNSWRRKISNEW

-671 HYYQANKFLKKNP
+671 HYYQANKFLKKHP

-719 AGRKLG
+719 AGRKQG
-725 TTKIDG
+725 TTKVDG
-731 KKVML
+731 KKVVL
-736 RSEEVVI
+736 RPEEVTI

-755 LEDATYAKFTQND
+755 LEDATFAKFTQND
-768 DLSNILLLTNNAKLI
+768 DLANILLLTNNAKLI
-783 NYHHTKEPSVSVHL
+783 NYHHTKEPSVSIHL

-806 KRGGVND
+806 KRGSVND

>member
-1 MVRSRLDPSI
+1 MVRSRIDPTI

-19 DQTDTKDSQYKAPL
+19 DQTDTKETQYKAPL

-48 QIKNTFIEKGIVYFP
+48 QIKNTFIEKGVVYFP

-71 VLSQIGVIE
+71 VLSQIGIIE
-80 AMQDTIP
+80 AMQETIP

-93 NDINLEKTEPA
+93 NDISLEKAEPA

-119 YIAGRAETSGMA
+119 YIAGRSETEGMGM
-131 QAQAPK
+131 AQAPK

-143 LAPLSLSASEKE
+143 LAPLSLSTSEKE
-155 RKDALKKSAVL
+155 RKDALKKSALL

-172 GGVDED
+172 GGIED
-178 EDEGERGERGEFNAG
+178 EDEGEEFAAG
-193 VDAEEVDLQRAIRAS
+193 VDAEESDLQRAIRAS
-208 ILEGSRVPD
+208 IIEGSKIPD

-226 VQTLDQFDA
+226 VQTLDQFEV

-240 RHIKDESWMESYYE
+240 RHTKDESWMESYYE

-307 YKTLYDDYSSL
+307 YKTLYDDYSRL
-318 EKKLVKENQD
+318 EKKLVKDNQD

-359 IQSNKRVVQELEVV
+359 IESNKRIMQELEVV

-386 KTIQQLRDVMQK
+386 KTIQQLREVMQK

-406 VDAWAIAALEVILN
+406 ADAWAIAALEIILN

-444 INCGNDLSPSLV
+444 INCGNDLSKSLI

-466 GKGDGSGVG
+466 SKAGGLGSGAG
-475 AMADASADMGSKKS
+475 AAAASADMGGKKS
-489 AAAAASASASAS
+489 PD
-501 EDYEFNPDYY
+501 DYEFNPDYY
-511 IMVSHSMEHYELIT
+511 IMISHAMEHYELIT

-575 KKVEGRVV
+575 KKVEGRMV

-608 KSAGDQMPG
+608 KSAGDEMPG
-617 RLQGDYVEQSDR
+617 RAQGDYVAQSDKS
-629 PGFMELGGG
+629 GFMELGGG
-638 GHEQRG
+638 GGHDHRG
-644 NNNWRRKISNEW
+644 SNSWRRKISNEW

-671 HYYQANKFLKKNP
+671 HYYQANKFFKKHP

-731 KKVML
+731 KKVVL
-736 RSEEVVI
+736 RPEEVAI

-755 LEDATYAKFTQND
+755 LEDATFAKFTQND
-768 DLSNILLLTNNAKLI
+768 DLANILMLTNNAKLI

>member
-1 MVRSRLDPSI
+1 MVRSRLDSSI
-11 NYPEVKAL
+11 NYTEIKAL

-33 YEAEVLGIHTIVSIG
+33 YEAEVLGIHTIISIG
-48 QIKNTFIEKGIVYFP
+48 QIKNTFIDKGIVYFP

-71 VLSQIGVIE
+71 VLSQIGVVE
-80 AMQDTIP
+80 AMQDTIS

-93 NDINLEKTEPA
+93 NDINLEKAEPA

-113 LVRKAV
+113 LVRKALYV
-119 YIAGRAETSGMA
+119 AGRTEMVTQTSK
-131 QAQAPK
+131 PK
-137 IKSKLS
+137 LKSKLS
-143 LAPLSLSASEKE
+143 LAPLTLSASDKE
-155 RKDALKKSAVL
+155 RKEALKKSSVL
-166 SKELGV
+166 SKELGMSLE
-172 GGVDED
+172 GEQED
-178 EDEGERGERGEFNAG
+178 EEGEEA
-193 VDAEEVDLQRAIRAS
+193 DLQKAIRES
-208 ILEGSRVPD
+208 ILEGSKVSD

-226 VQTLDQFDA
+226 VQTIDQFEA

-240 RHIKDESWMESYYE
+240 RHIKDESWMETYYE

-269 FFMIICQAYKTIDP
+269 LFIIICQAYKTIDP

-289 IKLRRLLSYALT
+289 IKLRRLLSYAVT
-301 ERQFTE
+301 ERQFNE
-307 YKTLYDDYSSL
+307 YKTLYDDYSRQ
-318 EKKLVKENQD
+318 EKKLVKDNQD

-359 IQSNKRVVQELEVV
+359 IESNKRIMQELEVV

-381 FMKGV
+381 FMKGI
-386 KTIQQLRDVMQK
+386 KTIQQLREVIQK

-406 VDAWAIAALEVILN
+406 ADEWAVAALEVILN
-420 IKFINLSYNDFNQN
+420 IKFVILSYNDYNQN

-444 INCGNDLSPSLV
+444 INCGNDLSKSLID
-456 EEIRKNVAEV
+456 EIRKNIAEV
-466 GKGDGSGVG
+466 SKAEGMTELPSAALPGTSGV
-475 AMADASADMGSKKS
+475 SKS
-489 AAAAASASASAS
+489 SD
-501 EDYEFNPDYY
+501 DYDFNPDYY

-536 IPYCVKLQIVTRC
+536 IPYSIKLQIVTRC

-575 KKVEGRVV
+575 KKVEGRMV

-597 HFSENIQLVHH
+597 HFSENLQLVHH
-608 KSAGDQMPG
+608 KSAGDLMPG
-617 RLQGDYVEQSDR
+617 RAQGDYVAKGDR
-629 PGFMELGGG
+629 HGFMELGGG
-638 GHEQRG
+638 GQEQRG

-706 LSRIAHDVELATY
+706 LTRIAHDDELATY

-731 KKVML
+731 KKVLL
-736 RSEEVVI
+736 RPEEIVI

-755 LEDATYAKFTQND
+755 LEDATFAKFTQND
-768 DLSNILLLTNNAKLI
+768 DLANILLLTNNAKLI

-806 KRGGVND
+806 KRGGVNN

>member
-1 MVRSRLDPSI
+1 MVRSRIDPTI

-19 DQTDTKDSQYKAPL
+19 DQTDTKETQYKAPL

-63 LYLIKDDK
+63 FYLIKDDK

-80 AMQDTIP
+80 AMQETIP

-93 NDINLEKTEPA
+93 NDINLEKAEPA
-104 LLYSFVKES
+104 LIYSFVKES
-113 LVRKAV
+113 LIRKAV
-119 YIAGRAETSGMA
+119 YIAGRAETEGAA
-131 QAQAPK
+131 QAASKPK
-137 IKSKLS
+137 LKSKLS
-143 LAPLSLSASEKE
+143 LAPLSVSMSASEKE

-166 SKELGV
+166 SKELGLRL
-172 GGVDED
+172 
-178 EDEGERGERGEFNAG
+178 EGEEEGIEGE
-193 VDAEEVDLQRAIRAS
+193 DAEETDLQRAIRAS
-208 ILEGSRVPD
+208 ILEGSKVPD
-217 LPLKHASIP
+217 LPLKHTSIP
-226 VQTLDQFDA
+226 VQTLDQFEA

-240 RHIKDESWMESYYE
+240 RHVKDESWMESYYE

-307 YKTLYDDYSSL
+307 YKTLYDDYSRE
-318 EKKLVKENQD
+318 EKRLVKENQD

-359 IQSNKRVVQELEVV
+359 VVSNKRVMQELEVI

-386 KTIQQLRDVMQK
+386 KTIQQLREVMQK

-406 VDAWAIAALEVILN
+406 ADGWAIAALEVILN
-420 IKFINLSYNDFNQN
+420 IKFVILSYNDFNQN

-444 INCGNDLSPSLV
+444 VNCGSDLTKSLV

-466 GKGDGSGVG
+466 SKADGSGTG
-475 AMADASADMGSKKS
+475 AAVAGVAAASADMGSKKS
-489 AAAAASASASAS
+489 SD
-501 EDYEFNPDYY
+501 DYEFNPDYY

-575 KKVEGRVV
+575 KKVEGRMV

-608 KSAGDQMPG
+608 KSAGDEMPG
-617 RLQGDYVEQSDR
+617 RAQGDYVAQNDR

-638 GHEQRG
+638 GYEHRG
-644 NNNWRRKISNEW
+644 SNSWRRKISNEW

-671 HYYQANKFLKKNP
+671 HYYQANKFLKKHP

-695 KKSKYYEPSSI
+695 KKSKYYEPSSV

-731 KKVML
+731 KKVVL
-736 RSEEVVI
+736 RPEEVVI

-755 LEDATYAKFTQND
+755 LEDATFAKFTQND
-768 DLSNILLLTNNAKLI
+768 DLANILMLTNNAKLI

>member
-1 MVRSRLDPSI
+1 MVRSRIDPTI

-19 DQTDTKDSQYKAPL
+19 DQTDTKETQYKAPL

-71 VLSQIGVIE
+71 VLSQIGIIE
-80 AMQDTIP
+80 AMQETIP

-93 NDINLEKTEPA
+93 NDISLEKAEPA

-119 YIAGRAETSGMA
+119 YIAGKAETEGMGMGK
-131 QAQAPK
+131 APK

-143 LAPLSLSASEKE
+143 LAPLSLSTSEKE
-155 RKDALKKSAVL
+155 RKDALKKSALL

-172 GGVDED
+172 GVVDD
-178 EDEGERGERGEFNAG
+178 ESEEFAAG
-193 VDAEEVDLQRAIRAS
+193 VDAEESDLQRAIRAS
-208 ILEGSRVPD
+208 ILEGSKVPD

-226 VQTLDQFDA
+226 VQTLDQFET

-307 YKTLYDDYSSL
+307 YKTLYDDYSRL
-318 EKKLVKENQD
+318 EKKLVKDNQD

-359 IQSNKRVVQELEVV
+359 IESNKRIMQELEVV

-386 KTIQQLRDVMQK
+386 KTIQQLREVMQK

-406 VDAWAIAALEVILN
+406 ADAWAIAALEIILN
-420 IKFINLSYNDFNQN
+420 IKFIILSYNDFNQN

-444 INCGNDLSPSLV
+444 INCGNDLTASLV

-466 GKGDGSGVG
+466 SRADGLGSGAG
-475 AMADASADMGSKKS
+475 AAAASADMGGKKS
-489 AAAAASASASAS
+489 PD
-501 EDYEFNPDYY
+501 DYEFNPDYY

-549 LQGKFFNGAYS
+549 LQGKFFNGVYS
-560 HIPQFKLFIQELGIA
+560 HIPQFKLFIQELGIT
-575 KKVEGRVV
+575 KKVEGRIV

-608 KSAGDQMPG
+608 RSAGDEMPG
-617 RLQGDYVEQSDR
+617 RAQGDYVAQSDR

-638 GHEQRG
+638 AGAGAGAGGYEHRG
-644 NNNWRRKISNEW
+644 SNSWRRKISNEW

-671 HYYQANKFLKKNP
+671 HYYQANKFFKKHP

-725 TTKIDG
+725 TTKIDD

-736 RSEEVVI
+736 RPEEVVI

-755 LEDATYAKFTQND
+755 LEDATFAKFTQND
-768 DLSNILLLTNNAKLI
+768 DLANILLLTNNAKLI

-806 KRGGVND
+806 KRGGVNE

>member
-1 MVRSRLDPSI
+1 MVRSRIDPTI

-19 DQTDTKDSQYKAPL
+19 DQTDTKETQYKAPL

-48 QIKNTFIEKGIVYFP
+48 QIKNTFIEKGVVYFP

-80 AMQDTIP
+80 AMQETIP

-93 NDINLEKTEPA
+93 NDISLEKAEPA

-119 YIAGRAETSGMA
+119 YIAGRSETEGMGM
-131 QAQAPK
+131 AQAPK

-143 LAPLSLSASEKE
+143 LAPLSLSTSEKE
-155 RKDALKKSAVL
+155 RKDALKKSALL

-172 GGVDED
+172 GGIED
-178 EDEGERGERGEFNAG
+178 EDEGEEFAAG
-193 VDAEEVDLQRAIRAS
+193 VDAEESDLQRAIRAS
-208 ILEGSRVPD
+208 IIEGSKVPD

-226 VQTLDQFDA
+226 VQTLDQFEV

-240 RHIKDESWMESYYE
+240 RHTKDESWMESYYE

-307 YKTLYDDYSSL
+307 YKTLYDDYSRL
-318 EKKLVKENQD
+318 EKKLVKDNQD

-359 IQSNKRVVQELEVV
+359 IESNKRIMQELEVV

-386 KTIQQLRDVMQK
+386 KTIQQLREVMQK

-406 VDAWAIAALEVILN
+406 ADAWAIAALEIILN

-444 INCGNDLSPSLV
+444 INCGNDLSKSLI

-466 GKGDGSGVG
+466 SKAGGLGSGAG
-475 AMADASADMGSKKS
+475 AAAASADMGGKKS
-489 AAAAASASASAS
+489 PD
-501 EDYEFNPDYY
+501 DYEFNPDYY
-511 IMVSHSMEHYELIT
+511 IMISHAMEHYELIT

-575 KKVEGRVV
+575 KKVEGRMV

-608 KSAGDQMPG
+608 KSAGDEMPG
-617 RLQGDYVEQSDR
+617 RAQGDYVAQSDKS
-629 PGFMELGGG
+629 GFMELGGG
-638 GHEQRG
+638 GGHDHRG
-644 NNNWRRKISNEW
+644 SNSWRRKISNEW

-671 HYYQANKFLKKNP
+671 HYYQANKFFKKHP

-731 KKVML
+731 KKVVL
-736 RSEEVVI
+736 RPEEVAI

-755 LEDATYAKFTQND
+755 LEDATFAKFTQND
-768 DLSNILLLTNNAKLI
+768 DLANILMLTNNAKLI

>member
-1 MVRSRLDPSI
+1 MVRSRLDPTI
-11 NYPEVKAL
+11 NYTEIKAL
-19 DQTDTKDSQYKAPL
+19 DQSDTKETQYKAPI

-71 VLSQIGVIE
+71 VLSQIGVVE
-80 AMQDTIP
+80 AMKDTIP

-93 NDINLEKTEPA
+93 NDINLEKAEPA

-119 YIAGRAETSGMA
+119 YIAGRAVAEAA
-131 QAQAPK
+131 QAAKPK
-137 IKSKLS
+137 LKSKLS
-143 LAPLSLSASEKE
+143 LAPLALSVSETE
-155 RKDALKKSAVL
+155 RKNAFKKSALL
-166 SKELGV
+166 SNELGM
-172 GGVDED
+172 GLEGFE
-178 EDEGERGERGEFNAG
+178 EEELEGEEA
-193 VDAEEVDLQRAIRAS
+193 DLQKAIRAS
-208 ILEGSRVPD
+208 LLKGSKIPD

-226 VQTLDQFDA
+226 VQTLDQFEA

-240 RHIKDESWMESYYE
+240 RHVKDESWMESYYE
-254 NNNFKVIQN
+254 NNNFKVIHN
-263 SGGGDC
+263 PGGGDC
-269 FFMIICQAYKTIDP
+269 FFMIICQAYKTIEP
-283 DTTMSV
+283 DTTMNV
-289 IKLRRLLSYALT
+289 IKLRRLLSYAIT

-307 YKTLYDDYSSL
+307 YKTLYDDYSRQ
-318 EKKLVKENQD
+318 EKKLVKDNQD

-347 EKLELKAESEKL
+347 EKLELKTESEKL
-359 IQSNKRVVQELEVV
+359 IESNKRVMQELEVV
-373 KENKKEVK
+373 KENKKDVK
-381 FMKGV
+381 FMKGI
-386 KTIQQLRDVMQK
+386 KTIHQLREVIQK

-406 VDAWAIAALEVILN
+406 ADEWAIAALEVILN
-420 IKFINLSYNDFNQN
+420 IKFIILSYNDYNQN

-439 QEINV
+439 QDINV
-444 INCGNDLSPSLV
+444 INCGNDLTTSLI
-456 EEIRKNVAEV
+456 EEIRKNIAEV
-466 GKGDGSGVG
+466 SKAEGTAEMPVG
-475 AMADASADMGSKKS
+475 ASA
-489 AAAAASASASAS
+489 AS

-511 IMVSHSMEHYELIT
+511 IMVSHSIEHYELIT

-560 HIPQFKLFIQELGIA
+560 HIPQFRLFIQELGVA
-575 KKVEGRVV
+575 KKVESRMI

-591 AAASNP
+591 AAAANP
-597 HFSENIQLVHH
+597 HFSENVQLVHH
-608 KSAGDQMPG
+608 KSAGDKMPG
-617 RLQGDYVEQSDR
+617 RAQGDYVSQSDR
-629 PGFMELGGG
+629 SGFLDLGGG
-638 GHEQRG
+638 GQEQRG

-671 HYYQANKFLKKNP
+671 HYYQANKFFKKNP

-719 AGRKLG
+719 AGRKQG

-731 KKVML
+731 KKVVL
-736 RSEEVVI
+736 RPEEVVI
-743 DPDFFNGRHAKV
+743 DPEFFNGRHAKV
-755 LEDATYAKFTQND
+755 LEDATLAKFTQND

-806 KRGGVND
+806 KRGGVNG
-813 YEVV
+813 YEEL

>member
-1 MVRSRLDPSI
+1 MVRSRLDSSI
-11 NYPEVKAL
+11 NYTEIKAL

-33 YEAEVLGIHTIVSIG
+33 YEAEVLGIHTIISIG
-48 QIKNTFIEKGIVYFP
+48 QIKNTFIDKGIVYFP

-71 VLSQIGVIE
+71 VLSQIGVVE
-80 AMQDTIP
+80 AMQDTIS

-93 NDINLEKTEPA
+93 NDINLEKAEPA

-113 LVRKAV
+113 LVRKALYV
-119 YIAGRAETSGMA
+119 AGRTEMVTQTSK
-131 QAQAPK
+131 PK
-137 IKSKLS
+137 LKSKLS
-143 LAPLSLSASEKE
+143 LAPLTLSASDKE
-155 RKDALKKSAVL
+155 RKEALKKSSVL
-166 SKELGV
+166 SKELGMSLE
-172 GGVDED
+172 GEQED
-178 EDEGERGERGEFNAG
+178 EEGEEA
-193 VDAEEVDLQRAIRAS
+193 DLQKAIRES
-208 ILEGSRVPD
+208 ILEGSKVSD

-226 VQTLDQFDA
+226 VQTIDQFEA

-240 RHIKDESWMESYYE
+240 RHIKDESWMETYYE

-269 FFMIICQAYKTIDP
+269 LFIIICQAYKTIDP

-289 IKLRRLLSYALT
+289 IKLRRLLSYAVT
-301 ERQFTE
+301 ERQFNE
-307 YKTLYDDYSSL
+307 YKTLYDDYSRQ
-318 EKKLVKENQD
+318 EKKLVKDNQD

-359 IQSNKRVVQELEVV
+359 IESNKRIMQELEVV

-381 FMKGV
+381 FMKGI
-386 KTIQQLRDVMQK
+386 KTIQQLREVIQK

-406 VDAWAIAALEVILN
+406 ADEWAVAALEVILN
-420 IKFINLSYNDFNQN
+420 IKFVILSYNDYNQN

-444 INCGNDLSPSLV
+444 INCGNDLSKSLID
-456 EEIRKNVAEV
+456 EIRKNIAEV
-466 GKGDGSGVG
+466 SKAEGMTELPSAALPGTSGV
-475 AMADASADMGSKKS
+475 SKS
-489 AAAAASASASAS
+489 SD
-501 EDYEFNPDYY
+501 DYDFNPDYY

-536 IPYCVKLQIVTRC
+536 IPYSIKLQIVTRC

-575 KKVEGRVV
+575 KKVEGRMV

-597 HFSENIQLVHH
+597 HFSENLQLVHH
-608 KSAGDQMPG
+608 KSAGDLMPG
-617 RLQGDYVEQSDR
+617 RAQGDYVAKGDR
-629 PGFMELGGG
+629 HGFMELGGG
-638 GHEQRG
+638 GQEQRG

-671 HYYQANKFLKKNP
+671 HYYQANKFFKKNP

-706 LSRIAHDVELATY
+706 LTRIAHDDELATY

-731 KKVML
+731 KKVLL
-736 RSEEVVI
+736 RPEEIVI

-755 LEDATYAKFTQND
+755 LEDATFAKFTQND
-768 DLSNILLLTNNAKLI
+768 DLANILLLTNNAKLI

-806 KRGGVND
+806 KRGGVNN

>member
-1 MVRSRLDPSI
+1 MVRSRLDPTI
-11 NYPEVKAL
+11 NYTEIKAL
-19 DQTDTKDSQYKAPL
+19 DQSDTKETQYRAPL

-48 QIKNTFIEKGIVYFP
+48 QIKNTFIDKGIVYFP

-93 NDINLEKTEPA
+93 NDINLEKAEPA
-104 LLYSFVKES
+104 LIYSFVKES

-119 YIAGRAETSGMA
+119 YVEGRMVAEAAQTA
-131 QAQAPK
+131 QASKPK
-137 IKSKLS
+137 LKSKLS
-143 LAPLSLSASEKE
+143 LAPLSLSESETGRKE
-155 RKDALKKSAVL
+155 ALKKSRLL
-166 SKELGV
+166 SKELGM
-172 GGVDED
+172 GLEGDE
-178 EDEGERGERGEFNAG
+178 EGIEGEEA
-193 VDAEEVDLQRAIRAS
+193 DLQRAIRAS
-208 ILEGSRVPD
+208 IMESSNIPD

-226 VQTLDQFDA
+226 VQTLDQFEA

-240 RHIKDESWMESYYE
+240 RHVKDESWMETYYE
-254 NNNFKVIQN
+254 NNNFKVIRN
-263 SGGGDC
+263 PGGGDC
-269 FFMIICQAYKTIDP
+269 FFMIICQSYKTIDP

-301 ERQFTE
+301 DRQFNE
-307 YKTLYDDYSSL
+307 YKTLYDDYSRE
-318 EKKLVKENQD
+318 EKRLVKENQD

-359 IQSNKRVVQELEVV
+359 IEKNKRVMQELDVV

-381 FMKGV
+381 FMKGI
-386 KTIQQLRDVMQK
+386 KTIQQLREVIQK

-406 VDAWAIAALEVILN
+406 ADAWAIAALEVILN
-420 IKFINLSYNDFNQN
+420 IKFIILSYNDYNQN

-444 INCGNDLSPSLV
+444 INCGNDMSKSLIQ
-456 EEIRKNVAEV
+456 EIRKNIAEV
-466 GKGDGSGVG
+466 SKAEGSAEMAVGVV
-475 AMADASADMGSKKS
+475 
-489 AAAAASASASAS
+489 AAAATTSGALGVSAAS
-501 EDYEFNPDYY
+501 EEYEFNPDYY
-511 IMVSHSMEHYELIT
+511 IMVSHSAEHYELIT

-560 HIPQFKLFIQELGIA
+560 HIPQFRLFIQELGIA
-575 KKVEGRVV
+575 KKVEERVL
-583 DESVDALS
+583 DESVGALS
-591 AAASNP
+591 AAAANP
-597 HFSENIQLVHH
+597 HFTENIQLVHH
-608 KSAGDQMPG
+608 KSAADAMPG
-617 RLQGDYVEQSDR
+617 RAQGDYVAQSDR

-638 GHEQRG
+638 GQEQRG

-671 HYYQANKFLKKNP
+671 HYYQANKFFKKNP

-725 TTKIDG
+725 MTKIDG

-736 RSEEVVI
+736 RPEEVII

-755 LEDATYAKFTQND
+755 LEDATFAKFTQND
-768 DLSNILLLTNNAKLI
+768 DLATILLLTNNAKLI

-806 KRGGVND
+806 KRGGVNE
-813 YEVV
+813 YEEA

>member
-1 MVRSRLDPSI
+1 MVRSRIDPTI

-19 DQTDTKDSQYKAPL
+19 DQTDTKETQYKAPL

-71 VLSQIGVIE
+71 VLSQIGIIE
-80 AMQDTIP
+80 AMQETIP

-93 NDINLEKTEPA
+93 NDISLEKAEPA

-119 YIAGRAETSGMA
+119 YIAGKAETEGMGMA
-131 QAQAPK
+131 MAQAPK

-143 LAPLSLSASEKE
+143 LAPLSLSTSEKE
-155 RKDALKKSAVL
+155 RKDALKKSALL

-172 GGVDED
+172 GVVDD
-178 EDEGERGERGEFNAG
+178 ESEEFAAG
-193 VDAEEVDLQRAIRAS
+193 VDAEESDLQRAIRAS
-208 ILEGSRVPD
+208 ILEGSKVPD

-226 VQTLDQFDA
+226 VQTLDQFET

-307 YKTLYDDYSSL
+307 YKTLYDDYSRL
-318 EKKLVKENQD
+318 EKKLVKDNQD

-359 IQSNKRVVQELEVV
+359 IESNKRIMQELEVV

-386 KTIQQLRDVMQK
+386 KTIQQLREVMQK

-406 VDAWAIAALEVILN
+406 ADAWAIAALEIILN
-420 IKFINLSYNDFNQN
+420 IKFIILSYNDFNQN

-444 INCGNDLSPSLV
+444 INCGNDLTASLV

-466 GKGDGSGVG
+466 SKADGLGSGAG
-475 AMADASADMGSKKS
+475 
-489 AAAAASASASAS
+489 AAAASADTGGKKSPD
-501 EDYEFNPDYY
+501 DYEFNPDYY

-549 LQGKFFNGAYS
+549 LQGKFFNGVYS
-560 HIPQFKLFIQELGIA
+560 HIPQFKLFIQELGIT
-575 KKVEGRVV
+575 KKVEGRIV

-608 KSAGDQMPG
+608 RSAGDEMPG
-617 RLQGDYVEQSDR
+617 RAQGDYVAQSDR

-638 GHEQRG
+638 AGAGAGAGAGGYEHRG
-644 NNNWRRKISNEW
+644 SNSWRRKISNEW

-671 HYYQANKFLKKNP
+671 HYYQANKFFKKHP

-736 RSEEVVI
+736 RPEEVVI

-755 LEDATYAKFTQND
+755 LEDATFAKFTQND
-768 DLSNILLLTNNAKLI
+768 DLANILLLTNNAKLI

-806 KRGGVND
+806 KRGGVNE

>member
-1 MVRSRLDPSI
+1 MVRSRIDPTI

-19 DQTDTKDSQYKAPL
+19 DQIDTKDTQYKAPL

-71 VLSQIGVIE
+71 VLSQIGVVE
-80 AMQDTIP
+80 AMQETIP

-93 NDINLEKTEPA
+93 NDINLEKAEPA
-104 LLYSFVKES
+104 LIYSFVKES
-113 LVRKAV
+113 LIRKAV
-119 YIAGRAETSGMA
+119 YIAGRVETEETGTGMA
-131 QAQAPK
+131 QVSKPK

-143 LAPLSLSASEKE
+143 LAPLSIPVSLSASEKE
-155 RKDALKKSAVL
+155 RKDALKKSALL

-172 GGVDED
+172 GVGDVDN
-178 EDEGERGERGEFNAG
+178 EGEEG
-193 VDAEEVDLQRAIRAS
+193 DLQRAIHAS
-208 ILEGSRVPD
+208 ILEGSKVPD

-226 VQTLDQFDA
+226 VQTLDQFEA

-240 RHIKDESWMESYYE
+240 RHVKDESWMESYYE

-283 DTTMSV
+283 NTTMSV

-301 ERQFTE
+301 DRQFTE
-307 YKTLYDDYSSL
+307 YKTLYDDYSRE
-318 EKKLVKENQD
+318 EKKLVKDNQE

-359 IQSNKRVVQELEVV
+359 IERNKRVMQEMEAV

-386 KTIQQLRDVMQK
+386 KTIQQLREVMQK

-406 VDAWAIAALEVILN
+406 ADAWAITALEVILN
-420 IKFINLSYNDFNQN
+420 IKFIILSYNDFNQN

-444 INCGNDLSPSLV
+444 VNCGSDLTKSLV
-456 EEIRKNVAEV
+456 EEIRKNIAEV
-466 GKGDGSGVG
+466 SKSEGSEV
-475 AMADASADMGSKKS
+475 
-489 AAAAASASASAS
+489 AAAASASAS
-501 EDYEFNPDYY
+501 EEYEFNPDYY

-575 KKVEGRVV
+575 KKVEGRMV

-608 KSAGDQMPG
+608 RNAGDEMPG
-617 RLQGDYVEQSDR
+617 RAQGDYVAQSDR

-638 GHEQRG
+638 DGG
-644 NNNWRRKISNEW
+644 GSNSWRRKISNEW

-671 HYYQANKFLKKNP
+671 HYYQANKFLKKHP

-719 AGRKLG
+719 AGRKQG

-731 KKVML
+731 KKVVL
-736 RSEEVVI
+736 RPEEVTI

-755 LEDATYAKFTQND
+755 LEDATFAKFTQND
-768 DLSNILLLTNNAKLI
+768 DLANILLLTNNAKLI
-783 NYHHTKEPSVSVHL
+783 NYHHTKEPSVSIHL

-806 KRGGVND
+806 KRGSVND

>member
-11 NYPEVKAL
+11 NYPEIKAL
-19 DQTDTKDSQYKAPL
+19 DQTDTKDSQYKAAL

-48 QIKNTFIEKGIVYFP
+48 QIKNTFIDKGIVYFP

-71 VLSQIGVIE
+71 VLSQIGVVE

-93 NDINLEKTEPA
+93 NDINLEKAEPA

-113 LVRKAV
+113 LIRKAV
-119 YIAGRAETSGMA
+119 YIAGRAETEA
-131 QAQAPK
+131 QVLATASKPK
-137 IKSKLS
+137 LKSKLS

-155 RKDALKKSAVL
+155 RKEALKKSSVL
-166 SKELGV
+166 SKDLGL
-172 GGVDED
+172 GSGLGPDE
-178 EDEGERGERGEFNAG
+178 EGIEGEEA
-193 VDAEEVDLQRAIRAS
+193 DLQKAIRAS
-208 ILEGSRVPD
+208 LLEGSKVPD

-226 VQTLDQFDA
+226 VQTLDQFEA

-240 RHIKDESWMESYYE
+240 RHVKDESWMESYYE
-254 NNNFKVIQN
+254 NNNFKVVQN

-269 FFMIICQAYKTIDP
+269 FFTIICQAYKTIDP
-283 DTTMSV
+283 DTTMNV
-289 IKLRRLLSYALT
+289 IKLRRLLSYAVT

-307 YKTLYDDYSSL
+307 YKTLYDDYSRM
-318 EKKLVKENQD
+318 EKKLVKDNQD

-359 IQSNKRVVQELEVV
+359 IEQNKRVMQELEVV

-386 KTIQQLRDVMQK
+386 KTIQQLRDIMQK

-406 VDAWAIAALEVILN
+406 ADAWAIAALEIILN
-420 IKFINLSYNDFNQN
+420 IKFIILSYNDYNQN

-444 INCGNDLSPSLV
+444 INCGNDLSKSLIA
-456 EEIRKNVAEV
+456 EIRKSIAEV
-466 GKGDGSGVG
+466 SKADG
-475 AMADASADMGSKKS
+475 
-489 AAAAASASASAS
+489 AASVGMPVMAASTSGTGAGAGIGAAS

-560 HIPQFKLFIQELGIA
+560 HIPQFRLFIQELGIA
-575 KKVEGRVV
+575 KKVESKML

-591 AAASNP
+591 ASAANP
-597 HFSENIQLVHH
+597 HFSESLQLVHH
-608 KSAGDQMPG
+608 KSASGAMPG
-617 RLQGDYVEQSDR
+617 RAQGDYVEQSDR

-638 GHEQRG
+638 GQEQRG

-695 KKSKYYEPSSI
+695 KKSKYYEPSSV
-706 LSRIAHDVELATY
+706 LSRIAHDVDLATY
-719 AGRKLG
+719 AGRKQG

-731 KKVML
+731 KKVVL
-736 RSEEVVI
+736 RPEEVVI
-743 DPDFFNGRHAKV
+743 DSDFFNGRHAKV
-755 LEDATYAKFTQND
+755 LEDATYAKFIQND
-768 DLSNILLLTNNAKLI
+768 DLANILLLTNNAKLI

-813 YEVV
+813 YEVG